1 MRITKKEDSLD
12 FKGELAWLQK
22 PEIVCRG
29 AQITDI
35 YTNNNLSIT
44 EDDFKSTTAKVIL
57 FRHIKQLLS
66 AAEWQPYQTQTAV
79 YTMSYLSYLVSKTGT
94 SLDFNQILDSQSVPK
109 ELDDLIN
116 VIGRAIN
123 KFITIPKYGYS
134 YAAEWCKQENCWNE
148 VKTLSIN
155 VELPNRLLVNV

>member
-29 AQITDI
+29 AQITANFA
-35 YTNNNLSIT
+35 NNNLSIT
-44 EDDFKSTTAKVIL
+44 EDDFKSTTAKAIL
-57 FRHIKQLLS
+57 FRYIKQLLS

-79 YTMSYLSYLVSKTGT
+79 YTMSYLSYLVSKTGK
-94 SLDFNQILDSQSVPK
+94 SLDFTQILDSQSVLK
-109 ELDDLIN
+109 ELDDVINLIGS
-116 VIGRAIN
+116 VIN
-123 KFITIPKYGYS
+123 KFITTPKDGYS

-148 VKTLSIN
+148 VKTLYIN
-155 VELPNRLLVNV
+155 IEIPNSLLVNV

>member
-1 MRITKKEDSLD
+1 MTITVKEASPD

-29 AQITDI
+29 AQITA
-35 YTNNNLSIT
+35 NFAKNNLSIT
-44 EDDFKSTTAKVIL
+44 EDDFKSTTAKVLL
-57 FRHIKQLLS
+57 FRYIKQLLS

-79 YTMSYLSYLVSKTGT
+79 YTISYLSYLISKTGK
-94 SLDFNQILDSQSVPK
+94 SLDFNQILDSQSILK
-109 ELDDLIN
+109 ELDDVIN

-155 VELPNRLLVNV
+155 VELPNSLLVNV

>member
-1 MRITKKEDSLD
+1 MRITAKEDSPD

-29 AQITDI
+29 AQITDN
-35 YTNNNLSIT
+35 YANNNLSIT
-44 EDDFKSTTAKVIL
+44 ENDFKSTTAKAIL

-79 YTMSYLSYLVSKTGT
+79 YTMSYLSYLISKTGK
-94 SLDFNQILDSQSVPK
+94 SLDFTQILDSQSVLK
-109 ELDDLIN
+109 ELDDVIN

-123 KFITIPKYGYS
+123 KFITIPKDGYS

-155 VELPNRLLVNV
+155 IEIPNSLLVNV

>member
-44 EDDFKSTTAKVIL
+44 EDDFKSTTKAIL
-57 FRHIKQLLS
+57 FRYIKQLWL
-66 AAEWQPYQTQTAV
+66 Y
-79 YTMSYLSYLVSKTGT
+79 
-94 SLDFNQILDSQSVPK
+94 
-109 ELDDLIN
+109 
-116 VIGRAIN
+116 
-123 KFITIPKYGYS
+123 
-134 YAAEWCKQENCWNE
+134 
-148 VKTLSIN
+148 VK
-155 VELPNRLLVNV
+155 

>member
-1 MRITKKEDSLD
+1 MRITEKEDNPD

-29 AQITDI
+29 AQITA
-35 YTNNNLSIT
+35 NFAKNNLSIT
-44 EDDFKSTTAKVIL
+44 EDDFKSTTAKVLL
-57 FRHIKQLLS
+57 FKYIKQLLS
-66 AAEWQPYQTQTAV
+66 VAEWQPYQTQTAV
-79 YTMSYLSYLVSKTGT
+79 YTMSYLSYLISKTGK
-94 SLDFNQILDSQSVPK
+94 SLDFNQILDSQSVLK
-109 ELDDLIN
+109 ELDDVIN

-123 KFITIPKYGYS
+123 KFITTPKDGYS

-155 VELPNRLLVNV
+155 VEMPNRLLVNV

>member
-1 MRITKKEDSLD
+1 MRITAKEDSPD

-29 AQITDI
+29 AQITDN
-35 YTNNNLSIT
+35 YANNNLSIT
-44 EDDFKSTTAKVIL
+44 EDDFKSTTAKAIL

-66 AAEWQPYQTQTAV
+66 AAEWQQYQTQTAV
-79 YTMSYLSYLVSKTGT
+79 YTMSYLSYLISKTGK
-94 SLDFNQILDSQSVPK
+94 SLDFTQILDSQSVLK
-109 ELDDLIN
+109 ELDDVIN

-123 KFITIPKYGYS
+123 KFITIPRDGYS

-155 VELPNRLLVNV
+155 IEIPNRLLVNV

>member
-1 MRITKKEDSLD
+1 MTITAKEDSPD

-22 PEIVCRG
+22 PEVVCRG

-35 YTNNNLSIT
+35 YAKTNLSIT
-44 EDDFKSTTAKVIL
+44 ENDFKSTTAKAIL
-57 FRHIKQLLS
+57 FKHIKQLLS

-79 YTMSYLSYLVSKTGT
+79 YTMSYLSYLISKTGK
-94 SLDFNQILDSQSVPK
+94 SLDFTQILDSQSVLK
-109 ELDDLIN
+109 ELDDVIN

-123 KFITIPKYGYS
+123 KFITIPKDGYS

-155 VELPNRLLVNV
+155 IEIPNRLLVNV

>member
-1 MRITKKEDSLD
+1 MTITAKEASPD

-29 AQITDI
+29 AQITANFA
-35 YTNNNLSIT
+35 NNNLSIT
-44 EDDFKSTTAKVIL
+44 EDDFKSITAKVLL
-57 FRHIKQLLS
+57 FKYIKQLLS
-66 AAEWQPYQTQTAV
+66 VAEWQPYQTQTAV
-79 YTMSYLSYLVSKTGT
+79 YTMSYLSYLISKTGK
-94 SLDFNQILDSQSVPK
+94 SLDFNQILDSQSIPK
-109 ELDDLIN
+109 ELDDVIN

-123 KFITIPKYGYS
+123 QFITIPRDGYS

-155 VELPNRLLVNV
+155 VELPNSLLVNV

>member
-1 MRITKKEDSLD
+1 MTITAKEDSPD
-12 FKGELAWLQK
+12 FEGELAWLQK

-29 AQITDI
+29 AQITDN
-35 YTNNNLSIT
+35 YANNNLSIT
-44 EDDFKSTTAKVIL
+44 ENDFKSTTAKAIL

-66 AAEWQPYQTQTAV
+66 AAEWQQYQTQTAV
-79 YTMSYLSYLVSKTGT
+79 YTMSYLSYLISKTGK
-94 SLDFNQILDSQSVPK
+94 SLDFTQILDSQSVLK
-109 ELDDLIN
+109 ELDDVIN

-123 KFITIPKYGYS
+123 KFITIPKDGYS

-155 VELPNRLLVNV
+155 IEIPNSLLVNV

>member
-44 EDDFKSTTAKVIL
+44 ENDFKSTTAKAIL
-57 FRHIKQLLS
+57 FRYIKQLLS

-79 YTMSYLSYLVSKTGT
+79 YTMSYLSYLISKTGK
-94 SLDFNQILDSQSVPK
+94 SLDFNQILDSQSVLK
-109 ELDDLIN
+109 ELDDVINLIGS
-116 VIGRAIN
+116 VIN

-148 VKTLSIN
+148 VKTLYIN
-155 VELPNRLLVNV
+155 IEIPNSLLVNV

>member
-1 MRITKKEDSLD
+1 MTITEKEDNPD

-29 AQITDI
+29 AQITDNFA
-35 YTNNNLSIT
+35 NNNLSIT
-44 EDDFKSTTAKVIL
+44 EDDFKSTTAKAIL
-57 FRHIKQLLS
+57 FRYIKQLLS

-79 YTMSYLSYLVSKTGT
+79 YTMSYLSYLISKTGK
-94 SLDFNQILDSQSVPK
+94 SLDFDQILDSQSILK
-109 ELDDLIN
+109 ELDDVIN

-155 VELPNRLLVNV
+155 IEIPNRLLVNV

>member
-1 MRITKKEDSLD
+1 MAITAKEDSPD

-22 PEIVCRG
+22 PEIVCSG

-35 YTNNNLSIT
+35 YTKTNLSIT
-44 EDDFKSTTAKVIL
+44 ENDFKSTTAKVLL
-57 FRHIKQLLS
+57 FKHIKQLLS

-79 YTMSYLSYLVSKTGT
+79 YTMSYLSYLVSKTGK
-94 SLDFNQILDSQSVPK
+94 SLDFTQILDSQSVLK
-109 ELDDLIN
+109 ELDDVINLIGS
-116 VIGRAIN
+116 VIN
-123 KFITIPKYGYS
+123 KFITTPKDGYS

>member
-1 MRITKKEDSLD
+1 MRITAKEASPD

-29 AQITDI
+29 AQITDN
-35 YTNNNLSIT
+35 YANNNLSIT
-44 EDDFKSTTAKVIL
+44 ENDFKSTTAKAIL
-57 FRHIKQLLS
+57 FKHIKQLLS

-79 YTMSYLSYLVSKTGT
+79 YTMSYLSYLVSKTGK
-94 SLDFNQILDSQSVPK
+94 SLDFTQILDSKSVPK

-116 VIGRAIN
+116 LIGSVIN
-123 KFITIPKYGYS
+123 KFITIPRDGYS

-155 VELPNRLLVNV
+155 IEIPNSLLVDM

>member
-1 MRITKKEDSLD
+1 MTITVKEASPD

-29 AQITDI
+29 AQITA
-35 YTNNNLSIT
+35 NFAKNNLSIT
-44 EDDFKSTTAKVIL
+44 EDDFKSTTAKVLL
-57 FRHIKQLLS
+57 FRYIKQLLS

-79 YTMSYLSYLVSKTGT
+79 YTISYLSYLISKTGK
-94 SLDFNQILDSQSVPK
+94 SLDFNQILDSQSILK
-109 ELDDLIN
+109 ELDDVIN

-155 VELPNRLLVNV
+155 IEIPNSLLVDM

>member
-1 MRITKKEDSLD
+1 MRITEKEDNPD

-29 AQITDI
+29 AQITA
-35 YTNNNLSIT
+35 NFAKNNLSIT
-44 EDDFKSTTAKVIL
+44 EDDFKSTTAKVLL
-57 FRHIKQLLS
+57 FKYIKQLLS
-66 AAEWQPYQTQTAV
+66 VAEWQPYQTQTAV
-79 YTMSYLSYLVSKTGT
+79 YTMSYLSYLISKTGK
-94 SLDFNQILDSQSVPK
+94 SLDFNQILDSQSVLK
-109 ELDDLIN
+109 ELDDVIN

-123 KFITIPKYGYS
+123 KFITTPKDGYS

-155 VELPNRLLVNV
+155 IEIPNRLLVNV

>member
-1 MRITKKEDSLD
+1 MRITAKEDSPD

-29 AQITDI
+29 AQITA
-35 YTNNNLSIT
+35 NFAKNNLSIT
-44 EDDFKSTTAKVIL
+44 EDDFKSTTAKVLL
-57 FRHIKQLLS
+57 FRYIKQLLS

-79 YTMSYLSYLVSKTGT
+79 YTISYLSYLISKTGK

>member
-1 MRITKKEDSLD
+1 MRITAKEDSPD

-29 AQITDI
+29 AQITDN
-35 YTNNNLSIT
+35 YANNNLSIT
-44 EDDFKSTTAKVIL
+44 EYDFKNTTAKVIL
-57 FRHIKQLLS
+57 FKYIKQLLS
-66 AAEWQPYQTQTAV
+66 AVEWQPYQTQTAV
-79 YTMSYLSYLVSKTGT
+79 YTMSYLSYLVSKTGK
-94 SLDFNQILDSQSVPK
+94 SLDFTQILDSQSILK
-109 ELDDLIN
+109 ELDDVIN

-123 KFITIPKYGYS
+123 KFITTPKDGYL

-155 VELPNRLLVNV
+155 IEIPNSLLINV

>member
-1 MRITKKEDSLD
+1 MRITAKEDSPD

-44 EDDFKSTTAKVIL
+44 EDDFKSTTAKVLL
-57 FRHIKQLLS
+57 FKYIKQLLS
-66 AAEWQPYQTQTAV
+66 VAEWQPYQTQTAV
-79 YTMSYLSYLVSKTGT
+79 YTMSYLSYLISKTGK
-94 SLDFNQILDSQSVPK
+94 SLDFNQILDSQSVLK
-109 ELDDLIN
+109 ELDDVIN

-123 KFITIPKYGYS
+123 KFITIPRDGYS
-134 YAAEWCKQENCWNE
+134 YAAEWCKKENCWNE

-155 VELPNRLLVNV
+155 IEIPNSLLVNV